1 MHTHIDTSPP
11 AYLRFIYRLAG
22 THIGHREK
30 FVLNPRYLFALSA
43 LSFIVSFPATSAENS
58 ENDPIIVT
66 ATRQATRANELMSD
80 VSVIS
85 REEIEAAGQSTLE
98 QVLSRQTGIQYQAN
112 GGPGTNSGV
121 YIRGASPKQ
130 SIVLIDGQ
138 RISSATSGDTALSRI
153 PLSQIDR
160 IEILRGPASSLYG
173 ADAVGGV
180 IQIFTKRGEGPMQI
194 NASSGFGTNHTS
206 DTSVGVSGSSDVISY
221 SLRAGHYETKGFNA
235 KNTSTTGVDKDDDGY
250 RNSNYSANFSMR
262 PVQGHEMG
270 INLFSSSGKS
280 DYDGKADMVN
290 DQGVSSYSAYS
301 RNKLHSLWTSTIRL
315 GRSTDDTIN
324 YKNSARAS
332 KFRTDQDQISWQNDI
347 KLPVGTVLLAAEYL
361 NQKVSGTTAYT
372 EDERNIRSLL
382 AGWTGSLDN
391 QRFQINL
398 RRDDNSQFGGKTTG
412 AATYGYQ
419 FTPALRGHISYG
431 TAFRA
436 PTFNELYSP
445 LDALSKYQGNPDL
458 RPELAHNREAG
469 FNWESGNNHISAVYF
484 NNKITDLISNSGIPL
499 QNVASATL
507 QGTSLAYTGQWDNWN
522 GGVSIELN
530 RSRDDVTGK
539 RLVRRADEQIK
550 SHLGYTLGA
559 WTVGGEWQVTGERFD
574 NAANTKRLGG
584 YALVNLF
591 ADYRLQK
598 DWSVFARANNIFD
611 KYYELA
617 NTYNTPGANIFVG
630 LRYSQ
635 K

>member
-1 MHTHIDTSPP
+1 
-11 AYLRFIYRLAG
+11 
-22 THIGHREK
+22 
-30 FVLNPRYLFALSA
+30 
-43 LSFIVSFPATSAENS
+43 
-58 ENDPIIVT
+58 
-66 ATRQATRANELMSD
+66 
-80 VSVIS
+80 
-85 REEIEAAGQSTLE
+85 
-98 QVLSRQTGIQYQAN
+98 
-112 GGPGTNSGV
+112 
-121 YIRGASPKQ
+121 
-130 SIVLIDGQ
+130 
-138 RISSATSGDTALSRI
+138 
-153 PLSQIDR
+153 
-160 IEILRGPASSLYG
+160 
-173 ADAVGGV
+173 
-180 IQIFTKRGEGPMQI
+180 
-194 NASSGFGTNHTS
+194 
-206 DTSVGVSGSSDVISY
+206 
-221 SLRAGHYETKGFNA
+221 
-235 KNTSTTGVDKDDDGY
+235 
-250 RNSNYSANFSMR
+250 
-262 PVQGHEMG
+262 
-270 INLFSSSGKS
+270 
-280 DYDGKADMVN
+280 MVN